1 MELEP
6 IAGLLEKLAL
16 VNDVRDVIKE
26 LIYQNTVD
34 YKKVE
39 ILFKLNEG
47 KNSCKQTIDLK
58 YGCEDL
64 IIKSERMEQN
74 EKTNTNNNSANTV
87 PKLKILNIEKLEN
100 YIMSPIDKINKDKKL
115 FQTDGFK
122 RLQSKEN
129 FLNSNNSK
137 NKFHTLSQE
146 KQSQTQINLNKISNT
161 NTTKYRNSTY
171 NTFVGYKSNHISNNS
186 SDKTR
191 ANTSKPSNLK
201 TPNYSEIKSFVNIKR
216 SDTKSNISG
225 QLKILEKRPASA
237 SNLKINR
244 KESTTTTSDSINSYN
259 GIKLMNL
266 TKTRPKSKTNLLRKG
281 SFDSYNSFKTT
292 NTSIKIKSILSN
304 TQSNFLKNISNTKQ
318 KINKSSLKIDD
329 FDNEAFYQSETTDRS
344 DKYSKS
350 LKFMKF
356 CSTTRST
363 KMPNYHF
370 IQQAKKNKSMS
381 PCQGSARG
389 ESPNALGSPLS
400 ERGASN
406 ITSSVTSNI
415 NKKAKY
421 IEGKDIKSKHF

>member
-6 IAGLLEKLAL
+6 MAGLLEKLAK

-26 LIYQNTVD
+26 VIYQNTID

-39 ILFKLNEG
+39 ILFKSNEV
-47 KNSCKQTIDLK
+47 KNSCKETIDVK
-58 YGCEDL
+58 NGSQDL
-64 IIKSERMEQN
+64 IIKSERIEQN
-74 EKTNTNNNSANTV
+74 EKTNANNNSATTV

-115 FQTDGFK
+115 NQTDGFK

-129 FLNSNNSK
+129 FLNSNISK
-137 NKFHTLSQE
+137 NKFQTLSQE
-146 KQSQTQINLNKISNT
+146 KQSQTQINLNKTSNT
-161 NTTKYRNSTY
+161 NTNSTKNRNPNY
-171 NTFVGYKSNHISNNS
+171 NTFVGSKSNHILNNS
-186 SDKTR
+186 SDKTK
-191 ANTSKPSNLK
+191 ANKSKPSNLK
-201 TPNYSEIKSFVNIKR
+201 TPNYSEIKSLVNIK
-216 SDTKSNISG
+216 SVVTKSNISG
-225 QLKILEKRPASA
+225 KLKILEKRPASA

-259 GIKLMNL
+259 GIKLMNF

-281 SFDSYNSFKTT
+281 SYDSYNSFKTT

-304 TQSNFLKNISNTKQ
+304 TQSNFPKNISNTKQ

-329 FDNEAFYQSETTDRS
+329 FDKEAFYQSETTDRS

-389 ESPNALGSPLS
+389 ESPIALGSPLS

-406 ITSSVTSNI
+406 TTSNI
-415 NKKAKY
+415 NQKAKN
-421 IEGKDIKSKHF
+421 IEGTNIKSKHF